1 MCGKFTTVFFSKDR
15 AAAVVAPLDRLVCD
29 RKILTDLDRLAAGN
43 DALGRHRK
51 LGAYDAD

>member
-1 MCGKFTTVFFSKDR
+1 MALRVRDPHPR
-15 AAAVVAPLDRLVCD
+15 
-29 RKILTDLDRLAAGN
+29 DLDRLAAGN